1 MQCSS
6 VVLLC
11 SSLEPLRN
19 TLRPHTES
27 NETID
32 KWVCSGYFTP
42 DTGTRERENTRREH
56 RNTTRRM
63 TSAWCNLVVPCWK
76 LIGCIRDSPLASK
89 HSVFLPGT
97 LQTASFLLVPGTLRR
112 TPLYLEARVFTPS
125 CKHAAHGV
133 STWSGG
139 SVGWRGRCKGSN
151 LGGGTLVRRP
161 NAPKMAPRT
170 RRSGAT
176 IAGGRTGRHFG
187 W

>member
-1 MQCSS
+1 M
-6 VVLLC
+6 
-11 SSLEPLRN
+11 
-19 TLRPHTES
+19 
-27 NETID
+27 
-32 KWVCSGYFTP
+32 
-42 DTGTRERENTRREH
+42 REGAAAWAAAA
-56 RNTTRRM
+56 
-63 TSAWCNLVVPCWK
+63 TSAAVV
-76 LIGCIRDSPLASK
+76 A
-89 HSVFLPGT
+89 VMEAVAA
-97 LQTASFLLVPGTLRR
+97 TAPT
-112 TPLYLEARVFTPS
+112 

-133 STWSGG
+133 STWAGG